1 MLDTTVRYLKWPI
14 FVTVVGLVL
23 SFVLGW
29 YYTSALGGAL
39 SFLLTGA
46 VLAVLEISL
55 SFDNAIVNANKLQ
68 QMDPVW
74 QRRFLTWGIIIAVF
88 GMRIIFP
95 LAVVAFAAHLG
106 PWATLKLAASHP
118 QEYAEI
124 MEGADVSIGAFGGA
138 FLMMVALTYFI
149 DEAKEVDWIRIL
161 ECRLRQ
167 LANIRGLQITLV
179 LVVVLGFAT
188 MIPDAVVAE
197 FLFSAL
203 FGLVVFTLVEIIGRL
218 LDRQDEA
225 SRVTRMGGLGA
236 FLYLEVLDASF
247 SFDGVIGAFALTQNL
262 FLIAIGLGIGA
273 MYVRSMTIMIVEKK
287 TLAEFRYLEHGAFYS
302 ILALSVIMFAQTMW
316 VIPEMVTGLIGAA
329 LIGIAL
335 WSSISYNRA
344 KCEDASDLIVK

>member
-1 MLDTTVRYLKWPI
+1 
-14 FVTVVGLVL
+14 
-23 SFVLGW
+23 
-29 YYTSALGGAL
+29 
-39 SFLLTGA
+39 
-46 VLAVLEISL
+46 
-55 SFDNAIVNANKLQ
+55 
-68 QMDPVW
+68 
-74 QRRFLTWGIIIAVF
+74 
-88 GMRIIFP
+88 
-95 LAVVAFAAHLG
+95 
-106 PWATLKLAASHP
+106 
-118 QEYAEI
+118 
-124 MEGADVSIGAFGGA
+124 
-138 FLMMVALTYFI
+138 MMVALTYFI